1 MFDALL
7 LIVLTFIPDWRDH
20 AARFREPFGK
30 FQHIRLVN
38 CSLYNSWYNLSRSG
52 EISTFDS
59 QNDAIVKKIPE
70 GNYSLKTLGVALQ
83 EILKSEGVKVQLNTP
98 NGGPEIHTPRNEKIL
113 LYSDLANLLGIKRQ
127 LQTIN
132 FF

>member
-1 MFDALL
+1 M
-7 LIVLTFIPDWRDH
+7 
-20 AARFREPFGK
+20 
-30 FQHIRLVN
+30 N

-59 QNDAIVKKIPE
+59 QKDAIVKKIPE

-83 EILKSEGVKVQLNTP
+83 EKLKSEGVKVQLNTP
-98 NGGPEIHTPRNEKIL
+98 NGGPEIYTPRNEKIL